1 MIYRTSACFHHKSAG
16 TFSHMPELPD
26 IELYVDRLRS
36 LVVGQ
41 TLLNIRVV
49 SPSLVQSV
57 DPPLSA
63 AYDRKFVSAQ
73 RLGKRIILGFED
85 DLFCVLH
92 LMIAGRLRWKTPQF
106 TVPRKRGL
114 AAFYFEHGTL
124 LLTEASAK
132 KRATLHMVDGM
143 DALVPFN
150 RGGLEVLGST
160 YDAFTEALTRE
171 NRTLKRALTDPRLIS
186 GIGNA
191 YSDEIM
197 HRARLSPMQR
207 TKNLSPAAI
216 ERLHQVAQ
224 DVLQEWMAR
233 LRAAVGD
240 SFPDRV
246 TAFQTEMAV
255 HGKYGDPCPVC
266 DTPVQRVKYAQNE
279 CNYCPSCQTEGRL
292 LSDRSLSRLLRDDWP
307 KTYEALEAH
316 MDARRTS

>member
-1 MIYRTSACFHHKSAG
+1 
-16 TFSHMPELPD
+16 MPELPD
-26 IELYVDRLRS
+26 IEVYVDRLRS

-41 TLLNIRVV
+41 TLLNTRVV

-63 AYDRKFVSAQ
+63 AYDRKCVSAQ

-92 LMIAGRLRWKTPQF
+92 LMIAGRLRWKKPQF

-114 AAFYFEHGTL
+114 AAFYFKHGTL

-132 KRATLHMVDGM
+132 KRATLHMADGI
-143 DALVPFN
+143 DALAPFN

-160 YDAFTEALTRE
+160 CDAFAEALTRE

-207 TKNLSPAAI
+207 TKNLSPATI
-216 ERLHQVAQ
+216 ERLHQVTQ
-224 DVLQEWMAR
+224 DVLQEWMDR
-233 LRAAVGD
+233 LQAAAGE

-246 TAFQTEMAV
+246 TAFQSDMAV
-255 HGKYGDPCPVC
+255 HGKYRDPCPVC
-266 DTPVQRVKYAQNE
+266 STPVQRVKYAQNE
-279 CNYCPSCQTEGRL
+279 CNYCPGCQTEGRL